1 MSRPEKVRLAEP
13 PVIAGRAPPHDLD
26 TEGSVL
32 NTIMVNGSSSLDD
45 VRGILADEDWYS
57 DANRLIWQAFCAVR
71 DAGNDPSAMTAGQWL
86 KDHDLLFPAG
96 GAAYF
101 ETLSTY
107 AISSARVVTFAER
120 VRRKARLRRAIATAQ
135 HIAAEG
141 YGELDDQ
148 DAETWLES
156 LPDRLRVGESDKS
169 SAFHVGTELVTLWQE
184 RAMAAGA
191 GKVSLGPSTG
201 LAELDRRIGGLR
213 PGKVMVVGARS
224 YVGKTA
230 FAFQVASHVATNGKG
245 VLVHELEAP
254 KDEALDRLHY
264 ATAGVDGSRLL
275 ANIPLSTDEMGL
287 MERAALSLRKA
298 PLFGDTRSNVTVTDI
313 RASVRRLARK
323 LERSNVQVGLVVVD
337 YVQLVSARDMS
348 AKGGNREAEV
358 AHISRELK
366 RMAMDLNVHVMV
378 LAQLN
383 KDGERRD
390 NGRPRTSDMRESSAI
405 EMDADHIILLHNPH
419 REERADGKRA
429 DEPSDEV
436 EIILAKNRGGKPA
449 SIQALWIPS
458 QQCFQPQEPKQW

>member
-1 MSRPEKVRLAEP
+1 VSRPEKVRLAEP
-13 PVIAGRAPPHDLD
+13 PVIAGRVPPCDLD
-26 TEGSVL
+26 TEASVL
-32 NTIMVNGSSSLDD
+32 NTIFVKGSAALDD

-57 DANRLIWQAFCAVR
+57 EPNRLIWQACCAVR
-71 DAGNDPSAMTAGQWL
+71 DAGNDPSPLTAGQWL
-86 KDHDLLFPAG
+86 IDHNLMFPAG

-101 ETLSTY
+101 ETISSH
-107 AISSARVVTFAER
+107 AISSAQIVTFAER

-141 YGELDDQ
+141 YGELDDV
-148 DAETWLES
+148 DAEAWLES
-156 LPDRLRVGESDKS
+156 LPDRLRGVESDKVG
-169 SAFHVGTELVTLWQE
+169 AFHVGAELVNLWQE
-184 RAMAAGA
+184 RAKAAGA
-191 GKVSLGPSTG
+191 GKVVLGPSTG
-201 LAELDRRIGGLR
+201 MAELDRRIGGLR
-213 PGKVMVVGARS
+213 GGKVTIVAARS

-230 FAFQVASHVATNGKG
+230 FAFQVGSHVATNGKG

-254 KDEALDRLHY
+254 KDETLDRLHY

-275 ANIPLSTDEMGL
+275 ANIPLNTSEMGA
-287 MERAALSLRKA
+287 MNDAARSLKQA
-298 PLFGDTRSNVTVTDI
+298 PLYGDTRSNVTVTDI

-323 LERSNVQVGLVVVD
+323 LERHKIPVSLVIVD

-348 AKGGNREAEV
+348 AKGSNREAEV
-358 AHISRELK
+358 AHISREIK

-383 KDGERRD
+383 KEADKRD
-390 NGRPRTSDMRESSAI
+390 SGRPRTSDMRESSAI

-449 SIQALWIPS
+449 SIPALWIPS